1 MSVTTIPRKIIQ
13 LNVAVAQSA
22 LGVTTSAFRL
32 VNDGVKNVLDT
43 SRTAGKTV
51 VGQGRSVVERTAA
64 TASAG
69 VKEVSGQAEAQGKKV
84 AKVVDKQANRIV
96 DRATDAVE
104 GKPHQGTAYEQW
116 TRAQLLER
124 AKEVEVTGRS
134 AMSKNELIAALR
146 R

>member
-1 MSVTTIPRKIIQ
+1 MSVTTLPRKIIQ
-13 LNVAVAQSA
+13 LNVAVAQQA
-22 LGVTTSAFRL
+22 AGVTASAFRL
-32 VNDGVKNVLDT
+32 VNEGVRNVLDT

-84 AKVVDKQANRIV
+84 AKVVDKQANRV
-96 DRATDAVE
+96 LDRATNAVD
-104 GKPHQGTAYEQW
+104 GKPNQGTPYEQW
-116 TRAQLLER
+116 TRSQLLER
-124 AKEVEVTGRS
+124 AKEVDVTGRS
-134 AMSKNELIAALR
+134 AMSKQELITALR